1 MADMK
6 PVSLRDVVDALDMAS
21 DTLSSYLNRKTGEIV
36 SLTEDTM
43 LTADDDDDLDGI
55 SEWEREEVLRARDV
69 RDSDDYIGL
78 PGRYEIDEYRIMED
92 FCYSLEDEGL
102 KGDLLYAIEG
112 RGAFRRFK
120 DTIHRRGIEKD
131 WYKYHDGKL
140 KEIAADWLE
149 ANGIPFI
156 DNDTPAPGPSA
167 DKN

>member
-1 MADMK
+1 MN

-21 DTLSSYLNRKTGEIV
+21 DTLSLYLNRKTGEIV
-36 SLTEDTM
+36 SLTEDTILM
-43 LTADDDDDLDGI
+43 VDDDDDLDGI
-55 SEWEREEVLRARDV
+55 SEWEREEILRARDV

-102 KGDLLYAIEG
+102 KGDLLYTIDG

-120 DTIHRRGIEKD
+120 DAIHRLGIEKD
-131 WYKYHDGKL
+131 WYKYRDGKL

-156 DNDTPAPGPSA
+156 
-167 DKN
+167 

>member
-1 MADMK
+1 MTNMK

-21 DTLSSYLNRKTGEIV
+21 DTLSSYLNRKTGEVV
-36 SLTEDTM
+36 SLTEDIM
-43 LTADDDDDLDGI
+43 MMAQDEEDLYDVP
-55 SEWEREEVLRARDV
+55 EWAREEVRRAREV
-69 RDSDDYIGL
+69 MDSDDYIGL
-78 PGRYEIDEYRIMED
+78 PGRYEIDEYRTMED

-112 RGAFRRFK
+112 RGAFRRFR

-140 KEIAADWLE
+140 KETAADWLE

-167 DKN
+167 DKS

>member
-1 MADMK
+1 MK

-21 DTLSSYLNRKTGEIV
+21 DTLSSYLNRKTGEVV
-36 SLTEDTM
+36 SLIEDTM
-43 LTADDDDDLDGI
+43 LMVDDDDDLDGI
-55 SEWEREEVLRARDV
+55 SEWEREEILMAREV
-69 RDSDDYIGL
+69 MDSDDCIGL

-102 KGDLLYAIEG
+102 KEDLLYAIEG

-140 KEIAADWLE
+140 KEIAADWLKT
-149 ANGIPFI
+149 NGIPFI
-156 DNDTPAPGPSA
+156 DDTPSPGPSA
-167 DKN
+167 DKS

>member
-1 MADMK
+1 MTNMN

-43 LTADDDDDLDGI
+43 LMVDDDDDLDGI
-55 SEWEREEVLRARDV
+55 SEWEREEILRARDV

-102 KGDLLYAIEG
+102 KEDLLYTIDG

-120 DTIHRRGIEKD
+120 DAIHRLGIEKD
-131 WYKYHDGKL
+131 WFKYRDGRL
-140 KEIAADWLE
+140 KELAVGWLK

-156 DNDTPAPGPSA
+156 
-167 DKN
+167 